1 MKNKHNSERIDEL
14 EFENYK
20 LHKLINLL
28 LNTYTMNNRN
38 TINKRASQLL
48 SPQFE
53 HDSNELFMFT
63 GKVLLSFLVAG
74 ALVALFKLI

>member
-38 TINKRASQLL
+38 TINKRASTLL
-48 SPQFE
+48 APQFGE
-53 HDSNELFMFT
+53 DNELFTFFS
-63 GKVLLSFLVAG
+63 KCLLAFLVAG
-74 ALVALFKLI
+74 AIVALFML

>member
-1 MKNKHNSERIDEL
+1 MKNKHSSERIDEL

-28 LNTYTMNNRN
+28 LNTMNNRN

-53 HDSNELFMFT
+53 HDSNELFTFAS
-63 GKVLLSFLVAG
+63 KVLLFFFIAG
-74 ALVALFKLI
+74 AIVALFKLI